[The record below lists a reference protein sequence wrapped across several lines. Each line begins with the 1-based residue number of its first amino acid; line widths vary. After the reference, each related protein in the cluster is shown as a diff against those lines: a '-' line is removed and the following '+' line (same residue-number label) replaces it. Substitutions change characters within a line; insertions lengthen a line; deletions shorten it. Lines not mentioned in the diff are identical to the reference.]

1 MNPQRNL
8 FSRALAFHRT
18 AVAWLGAEYPV
29 VPPATVMV
37 RANACAPQGAGKG
50 ACPHNVNRPIY
61 ELLTAPAAEE
71 LRRRIEIKDQRA
83 MHTSLDPL
91 LHVCELCGCHL
102 ATKVW
107 EPIELAKA
115 DFPVADAPE
124 WCWVKRESPTPSI
137 V

>member
-1 MNPQRNL
+1 MNANRNL
-8 FSRALAFHRT
+8 FQRALVFHRT
-18 AVAWLGAEYPV
+18 AVAWLGGEQPV
-29 VPPATVMV
+29 VPRERVLA
-37 RANACAPQGAGKG
+37 RANACAHQGAGKG

-61 ELLTAPAAEE
+61 EFPTAPAAEE

-83 MHTSLDPL
+83 MHTSLDPE

-107 EPIELAKA
+107 EPIELAA
-115 DFPVADAPE
+115 VDFPVADAPE
-124 WCWVKRESPTPSI
+124 WCWVKRENSPAN